1 MSSQSV
7 RSILSSAFAGGL
19 ALAVGATDLYWQ
31 GDGVT
36 QTSWQDATEI
46 WKVDNE
52 GDLVKWGS
60 YGEPKTAYFTSAA
73 KFAIAG
79 PAPKSIVVDSPELVW
94 LSLSTA
100 HSWNNAFGSLASFVK
115 KNEGTFEVRCG
126 TGSLAGNGIGALSG
140 AFWDLQAGTFLL
152 NLEASTTKDGDPRKF
167 LGSALLRIAPDAT
180 FDMKV
185 MAGVGLEEGPWP
197 SVELDGGTFNVYSQN
212 YKNRLNELA
221 YNGGNISLLRQEW
234 NRAVVGTGDLTI
246 MGKLTVTG
254 SVARTLA
261 VAVDPNFSS
270 NGGSVCFNPL
280 PPARTELYVED
291 VTDSAADDLTVPAG
305 GATFSTTNGFVKTGA
320 GTARLANRWKSFTGA
335 VAVNEGTLILD
346 GSSSS
351 TPDVTVAAGA
361 FLGGTG
367 TVRTVSL
374 AAGAGLVVSTERT
387 KPLIVQA
394 SVTLPSSGI
403 IDVVCAGALPNALR
417 MNVIRS
423 DTALTCDLSGW
434 TVRLNGQATDKIKLE
449 KSDSKTI
456 VAAVVTDLYWQK
468 DDSTTWS
475 WTADTQYWKID
486 NEGELVR
493 WAAASSPRRANF
505 TAAAK
510 FAIAGPAPDDIVVD
524 SDALVRMV
532 QNNNWSWENAFSGLV
547 SLVKKGTGVFE
558 VWDNGNFAG
567 KGIGDRSNMVWDI
580 QEGTFRLDLSTSISA
595 DGKHDPSRMLG
606 GSFLRI
612 AADAAFESKVKTG
625 IGPEAGPWPTI
636 ELDGGSCTLYCQH
649 GKNRLDGFV
658 YNGGTVS
665 LKKQAWLSEWGDGN
679 LTIMGKL
686 TVTGSV
692 ARTLAVEVD
701 SALDTANVCFNPLPP
716 ARTELYVED
725 VTGDAADDLTVP
737 AAGATF
743 STTNGF
749 VKTGAGTAHLANG
762 WTAFSGAVSVNGGT
776 LILDGAAK
784 GSAPDVTVADGAFLG
799 GTGTVKSVSFGTGSG
814 FAVAVGQKNP
824 LRVTDATAL
833 PASCTVDVSLAGAL
847 PERVRIPVI
856 RGENGLSGDV
866 TGWTILLNG
875 QPTEDLVLRK
885 DGDTVWVKLANPLGA
900 TLILR

>member
-1 MSSQSV
+1 MNRKKSWSVLQMIMVGSS
-7 RSILSSAFAGGL
+7 LS
-19 ALAVGATDLYWQ
+19 VGATDLYWQ
-31 GDGVT
+31 EDDSKT
-36 QTSWQDATEI
+36 WEWSSSALS
-46 WKVDNE
+46 WKVDNTGE
-52 GDLVKWGS
+52 SVSWGAKD
-60 YGEPKTAYFTSAA
+60 EPRTAYFTSAT
-73 KFAIAG
+73 KFAIVG
-79 PAPKSIVVDSPELVW
+79 PVPRSIVVDSPELVW

-100 HSWNNAFGSLASFVK
+100 HSYDSAFKSLASFVK

-126 TGSLAGNGIGALSG
+126 TGSLAGNGIAALSG
-140 AFWDLQAGTFLL
+140 AFWDIQAGTFLL
-152 NLEASTTKDGDPRKF
+152 NLEAPTTTNGDPRKF

-212 YKNRLNELA
+212 NKNRLNELA
-221 YNGGNISLLRQEW
+221 YNGGDISLLRQAW
-234 NRAVVGTGDLTI
+234 NGATTGTGDLTI

-261 VAVDPNFSS
+261 VAVDSNFSS

-291 VTDSAADDLTVPAG
+291 VTDSAADDLTVLAG

-320 GTARLANRWKSFTGA
+320 GTVRLANRWKSFTGA
-335 VAVNEGTLILD
+335 VSVNEGTLILD

-351 TPDVTVAAGA
+351 TPDVTVTAGA

-367 TVRTVSL
+367 TVRSVSL
-374 AAGAGLVVSTERT
+374 AAGAGLAVSTERT
-387 KPLIVQA
+387 KPLMVQTA
-394 SVTLPSSGI
+394 VTLPSSGI

-434 TVRLNGQATDKIKLE
+434 TVRLNGQATNKLKLE
-449 KSDSKTI
+449 QSGATI
-456 VAAVVTDLYWQK
+456 VASVVTDLYWQE

-486 NEGELVR
+486 NEGELVS
-493 WAAASSPRRANF
+493 WSAASSPRRANF

-510 FAIAGPAPDDIVVD
+510 FAIAGPAPEAIVVD

-532 QNNNWSWENAFSGLV
+532 QNNNWSWSNAFGGLT
-547 SLVKKGTGVFE
+547 SLVKKGVGAFE
-558 VWDNGNFAG
+558 VWDNNNFAG
-567 KGIGDRSNMVWDI
+567 KGIGDRSDMVWDI

-595 DGKHDPSRMLG
+595 DGKNDPSRMLG

-625 IGPEAGPWPTI
+625 IGPEEGPWPTI

-749 VKTGAGTAHLANG
+749 VKTGAGTAHFANG
-762 WTAFSGAVSVNGGT
+762 WTTFSGVVSVNGGT
-776 LILDGAAK
+776 LILDGAAN
-784 GSAPDVTVADGAFLG
+784 GSAPDVAVADGAFLG
-799 GTGTVKSVSFGTGSG
+799 GTGTVKSVSFDTGSG

-824 LRVTDATAL
+824 LRVADATAL
-833 PASCTVDVSLAGAL
+833 PASCTVDVSVTGAL

-885 DGDTVWVKLANPLGA
+885 DGDTVWVKLANPLGL
-900 TLILR
+900 TLIFR